1 MTTLLT
7 AESPREEASAPEAA
21 DFEIVMGRRQIASVS
36 LLVIVLLAVF
46 SGASYVIGKSLAPA
60 PAPKPVLEAMAATVP
75 DPPPAPLA
83 QATPA
88 PAPAA
93 APVAATPELKADGS
107 KPLYADPAPGSMY
120 VQTGAV
126 EKGVAVV
133 IAEGLRTHGL
143 DAFVAPGPSDRIYR
157 VLIGPLPDT
166 QSYQQAKQ
174 IVDDIGLA
182 TFARRYQQ

>member
-60 PAPKPVLEAMAATVP
+60 PPPKPVLEAMAATVP